1 MRPITIGILAGM
13 GPRSTAPFIELV
25 IDECQAQYG
34 AQAELDFP
42 HMLIYS
48 LPAPFHMD
56 RPLDRPAVSE
66 AVRGGLA
73 RLEGAG
79 VDFIA
84 MPCNTAHILY
94 DELAA
99 SVGVPLLNMI
109 DEAVGAIPPESR
121 APALFATRMTAEA
134 GLYERG
140 VAAAGLRLLA
150 REEWQRRVDELI
162 VAIKSSPD
170 RAAPQAMWDALA
182 ADVAEAGADTVIL
195 GCTDLN
201 AVEPR
206 LPAGLRLLDAT
217 ACLARA
223 VVRRYLAVR

>member
-1 MRPITIGILAGM
+1 MRPTTIGILAGM
-13 GPRSTAPFIELV
+13 GPRSTAPFIEMV
-25 IDECQAQYG
+25 IDECQTQYG
-34 AQAELDFP
+34 AKAELDFP
-42 HMLIYS
+42 HMFVYS
-48 LPAPFHMD
+48 LPAPFYMD

-66 AVRGGLA
+66 AVRGALR

-99 SVGVPLLNMI
+99 AVGVPLLNMI
-109 DEAVGAIPPESR
+109 DEAVAAIPPESR
-121 APALFATRMTAEA
+121 CVALFATRMTAEA
-134 GLYERG
+134 GLYERP
-140 VAAAGLRLLA
+140 VAAAGRRLLA
-150 REEWQRRVDELI
+150 REEWQERVDDLI

-182 ADVAEAGADTVIL
+182 ADAARAGADTVLL

-206 LPAGLRLLDAT
+206 LPGGVRLLDAT

-223 VVRRYLAVR
+223 TVRRYLALR